1 MGILKDIAKKYLPI
15 RIVMFLIRLKTWF
28 FILQDVKGQTFLDGV
43 KLILSSLVDSVWI
56 LVFAEKNHNPFLCF
70 DALVA
75 VGENRFHVRGRSDD
89 IWHIAP
95 IQGAPVLNKFREI
108 LTEGSVFV
116 DCGANIGG
124 YAVFAAMLV
133 GPNGK
138 VVVIEMLDETIKVL
152 QRNLAL
158 NDIGNAIVIPR
169 ALGAESGLTLEAT
182 YRPGQYGPATVVE
195 KGTIQSR
202 RKSAAVETITL
213 DEACATLER
222 IRLIKMDVE
231 GAEYDTL
238 LGAARTLERTDCLI
252 FECWPQSP
260 RKDLIFGLLQ
270 RAGFSLSPLDETNY
284 WAYREGR

>member
-1 MGILKDIAKKYLPI
+1 MGILKGIAKKYLPK
-15 RIVMFLIRLKTWF
+15 RIILFLIRLRTWF
-28 FILQDVKGQTFLDGV
+28 FILQDVKGQTFLDEV
-43 KLILSSLVDSVWI
+43 TLTLSSLIDSFWT

-70 DALVA
+70 DALVT
-75 VGENRFHVRGRSDD
+75 VEENRFHVRGRSDD

-133 GPNGK
+133 GPNGT

-158 NDIGNAIVIPR
+158 NDIGNANVIPR
-169 ALGAESGLTLEAT
+169 ALGSESGLTLEAT

-202 RKSAAVETITL
+202 LKSAAVETITL
-213 DEACATLER
+213 DDACANLDH

-231 GAEYDTL
+231 CAEYDTL
-238 LGAARTLERTDCLI
+238 LCAPRTLERTDFLI

-260 RKDLIFGLLQ
+260 RKDLIFWLLR
-270 RAGFSLSPLDETNY
+270 RAGFSISPLDETNY